1 VRLLRKALAHTARP
15 GLKGLVS
22 CVIERES
29 PTNVSAT
36 EIEHTAS
43 LLEERIHGMPAHLS
57 IGMLGLTSL
66 FELSALV
73 KGKRA
78 SKLDTNERREWMKTW
93 REAPLGPARD
103 FILFYDKMSAFAFH
117 SLREHQ

>member
-1 VRLLRKALAHTARP
+1 MRVFRKALTLTARP

-22 CVIERES
+22 CVIEQES
-29 PTNVSAT
+29 PTQIST
-36 EIEHTAS
+36 DDIEHTAS

-66 FELSALV
+66 FEISALV

-78 SKLDTNERREWMKTW
+78 SKLDVDLRREWMKAW

-117 SLREHQ
+117 SLKEHQ

>member
-1 VRLLRKALAHTARP
+1 MVA
-15 GLKGLVS
+15 

-29 PTNVSAT
+29 PAQAGADD
-36 EIEHTAS
+36 IEKTAV

-66 FELSALV
+66 FEISALL

-78 SKLDTNERREWMKTW
+78 SKMNTSERIAWMKAW

-103 FILFYDKMSAFAFH
+103 FIVFYDKMSAFAFH
-117 SLREHQ
+117 SLKEHP